1 MRLDDD
7 ELPPLECS
15 RIRLSGQLKANEINK
30 REIGECVMHVTGL
43 WHNGSATKCYYRKRE
58 AGAAATARAVEGQRI
73 ELPVA
78 SVCRTASAGGGGGG
92 E

>member
-1 MRLDDD
+1 
-7 ELPPLECS
+7 
-15 RIRLSGQLKANEINK
+15 
-30 REIGECVMHVTGL
+30 MHVTGL

>member
-1 MRLDDD
+1 MARLLNAII
-7 ELPPLECS
+7 EKG
-15 RIRLSGQLKANEINK
+15 RQ
-30 REIGECVMHVTGL
+30 
-43 WHNGSATKCYYRKRE
+43 E

-78 SVCRTASAGGGGGG
+78 SVCRTASAGGGGG